1 MAGENRLLTANL
13 ADMYRAIGGA
23 ESRYAAFQS
32 TRSLHLAAGQRIEQM
47 RSIADTMTGEI

>member
-1 MAGENRLLTANL
+1 
-13 ADMYRAIGGA
+13 MYRAIDGA
-23 ESRYAAFQS
+23 ESRYAAFKS